1 MSRPCGGG
9 AGTLGAFPGLTAYAP
24 AERNLPALLP
34 LLAVLLITALIFGLS
49 LLWLEARHRLR
60 PASPLQLS
68 SSDWKVL
75 RQSDQQLLIKGTLS
89 ITNPHGRME
98 VFVPEISLRPTLL
111 GRGDLSGL
119 EIRSEIRP
127 QHPDEEARDDGYWF
141 AYIVKGHKT
150 TQAQARVS
158 INAPEGT
165 DLRQLLDTLWLEIL
179 WVNYGPFGRLQRR
192 DGVLIPLR
200 RPAAASPASAQWRQG
215 DQCSVLPIRTHLLGT
230 LDDPAEVL
238 RHYAGA
244 VLQPGDVLTIGETP
258 LAVMQGRYHHPAMVE
273 PSSLARLLCRV
284 FHPTS
289 SLATACGLQTLID
302 DVGPARVLCAW
313 LVGTAL
319 KAVGLKGWF
328 YRLAGEQARLIDDI
342 TGTTPPYDQTIVLGP
357 AEPDAV
363 CRKLAAELGVAVAV
377 VDVNDLG
384 RVKVLAS
391 SPGCDEGLLQRALRP
406 NPAGNANERTPLVL
420 VRP

>member
-1 MSRPCGGG
+1 MH
-9 AGTLGAFPGLTAYAP
+9 
-24 AERNLPALLP
+24 P
-34 LLAVLLITALIFGLS
+34 LIAVLLIAALVFALA

-60 PASPLQLS
+60 PASPLRLS
-68 SSDWKVL
+68 STGWKVKGK
-75 RQSDQQLLIKGTLS
+75 SEQLVVVKGRIRIS
-89 ITNPHGRME
+89 NPHPRME
-98 VFVPEISLRPTLL
+98 VFVPELHLEPTLL
-111 GRGDLSGL
+111 GRGDLSAL
-119 EIRSEIRP
+119 TVSTAITP
-127 QHPDEEARDDGYWF
+127 HHPDEQARPDGYWF
-141 AYIVKGHKT
+141 AYIVKGHKRT
-150 TQAQARVS
+150 EAELSVRIS
-158 INAPEGT
+158 APAGT
-165 DLRQLLDTLWLEIL
+165 DLRALLDTLWLQIR
-179 WVNYGPFGRLQRR
+179 WVHYGPFGRLERR
-192 DGVLIPLR
+192 DAVLVPLR
-200 RPAAASPASAQWRQG
+200 KPAPAQPDSARWRQG
-215 DQCSVLPIRTHLLGT
+215 DRCSVLPIRTHLLGS

-258 LAVMQGRYHHPAMVE
+258 LAVMQGRYNHPANLE

-302 DVGPARVLCAW
+302 TVGPARVLCAW
-313 LVGTAL
+313 LLGTGLKLVGS
-319 KAVGLKGWF
+319 KGWF
-328 YRLAGEQARLIDDI
+328 YRLAGEQARLIDDV

-357 AEPDAV
+357 RDSQQV
-363 CRKLAAELGVAVAV
+363 CRQLAAELGVAVAV

-391 SPGCDEGLLQRALRP
+391 SPGCDEALLERALRP

>member
-1 MSRPCGGG
+1 M
-9 AGTLGAFPGLTAYAP
+9 A
-24 AERNLPALLP
+24 ALF
-34 LLAVLLITALIFGLS
+34 AIVLIAALIFGLA

-60 PASPLQLS
+60 PASPLRLTS
-68 SSDWKVL
+68 GDWKVQ
-75 RQSDQQLLIKGTLS
+75 RQGDDKVVVRGRLS
-89 ITNPHGRME
+89 ITNPHQRME
-98 VFVPEISLRPTLL
+98 VFVPEIKLEPTLL
-111 GRGDLSGL
+111 GRGDLRGL
-119 EIRSEIRP
+119 EIRSRLTP
-127 QHPDEEARDDGYWF
+127 QHPDEEARADGYWF
-141 AYIVKGHKT
+141 AYIVKGRKT
-150 TQAQARVS
+150 THAEVEIRIS
-158 INAPEGT
+158 APEGA
-165 DLRQLLDTLWLEIL
+165 DLRNLLDTLWLEIL
-179 WVNYGPFGRLQRR
+179 WINYGPFGRLQQR
-192 DGVLIPLR
+192 DGVLVPLR
-200 RPAAASPASAQWRQG
+200 RPAAATAATARWREG
-215 DQCSVLPIRTHLLGT
+215 DRCRVLPIRTHLLGT

-258 LAVMQGRYHHPAMVE
+258 LAVMQGRYNHPANLE

-302 DVGPARVLCAW
+302 NVGPARVLCAW
-313 LVGTAL
+313 LLGTAL
-319 KAVGLKGWF
+319 KLVGSKGWF
-328 YRLAGEQARLIDDI
+328 YRLAGEQARLIDDV

-357 AEPDAV
+357 KDSAAV
-363 CRKLAAELGVAVAV
+363 CRELASELGVAVAV

-391 SPGCDEGLLQRALRP
+391 SPGCDEALLERALKP

>member
-1 MSRPCGGG
+1 MLLV
-9 AGTLGAFPGLTAYAP
+9 AALVLG
-24 AERNLPALLP
+24 
-34 LLAVLLITALIFGLS
+34 LA

-60 PASPLQLS
+60 PASPLRLS
-68 SSDWKVL
+68 SGNWSVKRKGDERLEV
-75 RQSDQQLLIKGTLS
+75 KGTIA
-89 ITNPHGRME
+89 ITNPHARME
-98 VFVPEISLRPTLL
+98 VFVPEIELRPTLL
-111 GRGDLSGL
+111 GRGDLQGL
-119 EIRSEIRP
+119 ELKTTLTP
-127 QHPDEEARDDGYWF
+127 QHPDEEARADGYWF

-150 TQAQARVS
+150 TQAEVRIS
-158 INAPEGT
+158 INAPAGT
-165 DLRQLLDTLWLEIL
+165 DLRKLVDTLWLEIL
-179 WVNYGPFGRLQRR
+179 WSNYGPFGRLQKR

-200 RPAAASPASAQWRQG
+200 RPAEAQPDTANWRSG
-215 DQCSVLPIRTHLLGT
+215 DRCSVLPIRTHLLGT

-258 LAVMQGRYHHPAMVE
+258 LAVMQGRYNHPANLQ

-289 SLATACGLQTLID
+289 SLATACGLQTLIYN
-302 DVGPARVLCAW
+302 VGPARVLCAW
-313 LVGTAL
+313 LLGTAL
-319 KAVGLKGWF
+319 KLVGSKGWF
-328 YRLAGEQARLIDDI
+328 YRLAGEQARLIDDV

-357 AEPDAV
+357 ADSEAV
-363 CRKLAAELGVAVAV
+363 CRQLALELGVAVAV
-377 VDVNDLG
+377 VAVNDLG

-391 SPGCDEGLLQRALRP
+391 SPGCDEALLMRALKP

>member
-1 MSRPCGGG
+1 MP
-9 AGTLGAFPGLTAYAP
+9 
-24 AERNLPALLP
+24 P
-34 LLAVLLITALIFGLS
+34 LLAVLLIAALVFGLA
-49 LLWLEARHRLR
+49 LLWLEGRHRLR

-68 SSDWKVL
+68 TSDWKVL
-75 RQSDQQLLIKGTLS
+75 RQNDQQVLVKGTLR
-89 ITNPHGRME
+89 IHNPHARME
-98 VFVPEISLRPTLL
+98 VFVPEIALQPTLL
-111 GRGDLSGL
+111 GRGDLTSL
-119 EIRSEIRP
+119 QIRSEIRP
-127 QHPDEEARDDGYWF
+127 QHPDEEARADNYWF
-141 AYIVKGHKT
+141 AYIVKGRKT
-150 TQAQARVS
+150 TQAQARVTIS
-158 INAPEGT
+158 APEGT

-200 RPAAASPASAQWRQG
+200 RPAPASSENARWRQG
-215 DQCSVLPIRTHLLGT
+215 DRCSVLPIRTHLLGT
-230 LDDPAEVL
+230 LDDPADVL
-238 RHYAGA
+238 RHYAGS

-273 PSSLARLLCRV
+273 TSPLARLLCRV

-289 SLATACGLQTLID
+289 SLASACGMQTLID

-319 KAVGLKGWF
+319 KLVGLKGWF

-357 AEPDAV
+357 ADSAAV
-363 CRKLAAELGVAVAV
+363 CRQLAAELGVAVAV

-391 SPGCDEGLLQRALRP
+391 SPGCDEALLQRALKP

>member
-1 MSRPCGGG
+1 MIS
-9 AGTLGAFPGLTAYAP
+9 
-24 AERNLPALLP
+24 AL
-34 LLAVLLITALIFGLS
+34 VFGLA

-60 PASPLQLS
+60 PASPLRLS
-68 SSDWKVL
+68 SGGWKVQ
-75 RQSDQQLLIKGTLS
+75 RQEGDQLVVKGT
-89 ITNPHGRME
+89 ITISNPHPRME
-98 VFVPEISLRPTLL
+98 VFVPEIELRPTLL
-111 GRGDLSGL
+111 GRADLTALQVSST
-119 EIRSEIRP
+119 ITP
-127 QHPDEEARDDGYWF
+127 QHPDEEARADGYWF
-141 AYIVKGHKT
+141 AYIVKGRKR
-150 TQAQARVS
+150 TQAQVRLT
-158 INAPEGT
+158 ITAPAGT
-165 DLRQLLDTLWLEIL
+165 DLKGLLDTLWLEIL
-179 WVNYGPFGRLQRR
+179 WTNYGPFGRLQQR

-200 RPAAASPASAQWRQG
+200 RPAAANPASARWRQG
-215 DQCSVLPIRTHLLGT
+215 ERCSVLPIRTHLLGT

-258 LAVMQGRYHHPAMVE
+258 LAVMQGRYNHPANLQ

-302 DVGPARVLCAW
+302 NVGPARVLCAW
-313 LVGTAL
+313 LLGTAL
-319 KAVGLKGWF
+319 KLVGSKGWF
-328 YRLAGEQARLIDDI
+328 YRLAGEQARLIDDV

-357 AEPDAV
+357 SDSAAV
-363 CRKLAAELGVAVAV
+363 CAQLAADLGVAVAV

-391 SPGCDEGLLQRALRP
+391 SPGCDEALLMRALKP

>member
-1 MSRPCGGG
+1 MELALHP
-9 AGTLGAFPGLTAYAP
+9 LIAF
-24 AERNLPALLP
+24 
-34 LLAVLLITALIFGLS
+34 LLISALVFGLA

-60 PASPLQLS
+60 PSSPLQIS
-68 SSDWKVL
+68 TSGWKVQRQGDSQVVVNGSL
-75 RQSDQQLLIKGTLS
+75 RIH
-89 ITNPHGRME
+89 NPHPRME
-98 VFVPEISLRPTLL
+98 VFVPEISLQPTLL
-111 GRGDLSGL
+111 GRADLAGVS
-119 EIRSEIRP
+119 ITSQITPR
-127 QHPDEEARDDGYWF
+127 HPDEQARADGYWF
-141 AYIVKGHKT
+141 AYIVKGRKS
-150 TQAQARVS
+150 TQAEVS
-158 INAPEGT
+158 LTISSPSGT
-165 DLRQLLDTLWLEIL
+165 DLKALLDTLWLEIL

-200 RPAAASPASAQWRQG
+200 RPAPAGPSTAQWRQG
-215 DQCSVLPIRTHLLGT
+215 DHCSVLPIRTHLLGT
-230 LDDPAEVL
+230 LDDPVEVL

-244 VLQPGDVLTIGETP
+244 MLQPGDVLTIGETP
-258 LAVMQGRYHHPAMVE
+258 LAVMQGRYHHPAMVQ
-273 PSSLARLLCRV
+273 PSSLARLLCRA

-289 SLATACGLQTLID
+289 SLASACGLQTLID

-313 LVGTAL
+313 LVGTGL
-319 KAVGLKGWF
+319 KVVGFKGWF

-357 AEPDAV
+357 DRPVAI
-363 CRKLAAELGVAVAV
+363 CRQLAAELGVAVAV

-391 SPGCDEGLLQRALRP
+391 SPGCDEELLQRALRP

>member
-1 MSRPCGGG
+1 
-9 AGTLGAFPGLTAYAP
+9 
-24 AERNLPALLP
+24 
-34 LLAVLLITALIFGLS
+34 
-49 LLWLEARHRLR
+49 
-60 PASPLQLS
+60 
-68 SSDWKVL
+68 
-75 RQSDQQLLIKGTLS
+75 
-89 ITNPHGRME
+89 ME
-98 VFVPEISLRPTLL
+98 VFVPEISLKPTLL
-111 GRGDLSGL
+111 GRGDLGEL
-119 EIRSEIRP
+119 EIQSEIRP
-127 QHPDEEARDDGYWF
+127 QHPDEEARADGYWF
-141 AYIVKGHKT
+141 AYIVKGCKT
-150 TQAQARVS
+150 TQAQARVT

-165 DLRQLLDTLWLEIL
+165 DLRTLLDTLWLEIL

-200 RPAAASPASAQWRQG
+200 RPAPASPGSANWREG
-215 DQCSVLPIRTHLLGT
+215 DHCSVLPIRTHLLGT

-258 LAVMQGRYHHPAMVE
+258 LAVMQGRYHHPATVE

-289 SLATACGLQTLID
+289 SLATACGLQSLID

-319 KAVGLKGWF
+319 KTVGLKGWF

-357 AEPDAV
+357 ADPEAV

-391 SPGCDEGLLQRALRP
+391 SPGCVEALLQRALRP
-406 NPAGNANERTPLVL
+406 NPAGNAYERTPLVL